1 MPRLWGQNGLD
12 GSDHLHL
19 HTKGSDEGDSSQFC
33 FPKMGVEKLRTWLLV
48 QVMFQVVVSQT
59 FFRFDPPGGN
69 DPQISQ
75 VGGSTAT
82 WQATD
87 QGATATIPANLY
99 TMAQLPC
106 LVGDVTMTWMIFQF
120 PWWIGELVVILGY
133 LNSKSKKVKN
143 KYQALCLI
151 NNIASMKWA
160 SPFNQGIFLPAEMAP
175 PSLRWWQNFKLRCS
189 HEVR

>member
-1 MPRLWGQNGLD
+1 MPRLPGQNGLD

-19 HTKGSDEGDSSQFC
+19 HTKGSDEGDSSQF
-33 FPKMGVEKLRTWLLV
+33 FFLKIGVENVTFSSGNV
-48 QVMFQVVVSQT
+48 QVVVSHT

-82 WQATD
+82 SQATD

-106 LVGDVTMTWMIFQF
+106 LVGDVFEG
-120 PWWIGELVVILGY
+120 GE
-133 LNSKSKKVKN
+133 
-143 KYQALCLI
+143 
-151 NNIASMKWA
+151 
-160 SPFNQGIFLPAEMAP
+160 EM
-175 PSLRWWQNFKLRCS
+175 
-189 HEVR
+189 